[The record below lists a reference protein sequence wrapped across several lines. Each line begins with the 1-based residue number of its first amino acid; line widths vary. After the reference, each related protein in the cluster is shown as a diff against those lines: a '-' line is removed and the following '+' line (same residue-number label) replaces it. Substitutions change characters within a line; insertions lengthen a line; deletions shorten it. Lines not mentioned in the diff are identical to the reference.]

1 MEQVPEQTVIWYLL
15 IVGVIVGVLGWTLY
29 WAGLHIV
36 GALVGAAAGVFLS
49 FFINDLAEMTVSPT
63 VLTILGI
70 AAGAIAGIAL
80 MRALDFYAFF
90 IFGVVIG
97 TPVGADLLSLPILQ
111 QQPWAESPAA
121 LVTFSVLG
129 ALIGGLLVLAF
140 RRYVIAV
147 AAAAASAGM
156 IVVSLPFEQEVVIGA
171 VAFAASVLMQ
181 FGLIRAFLP
190 EDKMNILS
198 VKRHVVPG

>member
-15 IVGVIVGVLGWTLY
+15 IFGVIVGVLGWTLY

-36 GALVGAAAGVFLS
+36 GGLVGAAAGVFLS
-49 FFINDLAEMTVSPT
+49 FFINDLAEMSVSPT
-63 VLTILGI
+63 ILTILGI
-70 AAGAIAGIAL
+70 VVGAIVGIAL

-97 TPVGADLLSLPILQ
+97 TPVGADLLSLSYLSE
-111 QQPWAESPAA
+111 QPWAESPAA

-171 VAFAASVLMQ
+171 VAFASSVLMQ

-190 EDKMNILS
+190 EDKMNVLT
-198 VKRHVVPG
+198 VKRNVVPG